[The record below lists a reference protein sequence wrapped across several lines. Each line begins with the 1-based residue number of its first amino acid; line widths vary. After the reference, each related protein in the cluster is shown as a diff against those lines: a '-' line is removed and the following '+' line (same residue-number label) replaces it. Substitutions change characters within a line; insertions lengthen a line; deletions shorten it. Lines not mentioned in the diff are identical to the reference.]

1 MSLRPLSLM
10 WGLDLIAILLFYCQ
24 LRYCHYKSLF
34 AFENTYMDVKIIIIL
49 IIKLE
54 QLLYHCLLVTTVHL
68 DAFNFAIFA
77 NRIN

>member
-1 MSLRPLSLM
+1 
-10 WGLDLIAILLFYCQ
+10 
-24 LRYCHYKSLF
+24 
-34 AFENTYMDVKIIIIL
+34 MDVKIIIIL

-54 QLLYHCLLVTTVHL
+54 QLLYHSLLVATVHL